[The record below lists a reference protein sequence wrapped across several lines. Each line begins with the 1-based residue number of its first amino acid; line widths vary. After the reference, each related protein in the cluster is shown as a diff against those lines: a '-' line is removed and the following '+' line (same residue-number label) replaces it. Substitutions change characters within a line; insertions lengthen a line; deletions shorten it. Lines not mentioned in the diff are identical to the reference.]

1 MNCFPGRGLPGAPL
15 KAPRYNVGVAL
26 PERESEASRKK
37 RRRAVYASEATG
49 LALIAGLVL
58 VLALIRYGRY
68 LHWSLR

>member
-1 MNCFPGRGLPGAPL
+1 M
-15 KAPRYNVGVAL
+15 GVPL
-26 PERESEASRKK
+26 PERESESSRKK

-58 VLALIRYGRY
+58 ILTLIRYWRY